1 MEKIKWGLLGTAK
14 IARQCTIPGM
24 LQAENCELTA
34 VAGRSLE
41 KAQAFQREYGFRKA
55 YGSYEELLADPEIQA
70 VYIPLPNNLHP
81 EWSIKALQAKKHV
94 LCEKPLAPTAA
105 QAEAMIRAAEENGV
119 YLMEAF
125 AYLHS
130 PLIRAI
136 REEIDSGA
144 IGKLNYIESEFS
156 TPGHDPSNI
165 RMHKDTCG
173 GSFYDLGCY
182 CTSLILWMF
191 GQDPESVH
199 ATAEFSDQGIDTMAT
214 GFLKFPGGGRGAFT
228 CGMDLAPGRRI
239 DRMAFYGTTGSILTD
254 AQFNQDGALRY
265 TLQTKE
271 GTVEK
276 TVKTPHN
283 YGLEVEQL
291 GRCVMGLETPHVS
304 NAFSLRNSKTM
315 DRVLKEMQ
323 Y

>member
-14 IARQCTIPGM
+14 VARRCTMPGM
-24 LQAENCELTA
+24 LQAEDCELSA

-41 KAQAFQREYGFRKA
+41 KAEAFQREYGFRKA

-144 IGKLNYIESEFS
+144 IGKLNYIES
-156 TPGHDPSNI
+156 DN
-165 RMHKDTCG
+165 
-173 GSFYDLGCY
+173 
-182 CTSLILWMF
+182 
-191 GQDPESVH
+191 
-199 ATAEFSDQGIDTMAT
+199 
-214 GFLKFPGGGRGAFT
+214 
-228 CGMDLAPGRRI
+228 RR
-239 DRMAFYGTTGSILTD
+239 A
-254 AQFNQDGALRY
+254 
-265 TLQTKE
+265 
-271 GTVEK
+271 V
-276 TVKTPHN
+276 
-283 YGLEVEQL
+283 
-291 GRCVMGLETPHVS
+291 
-304 NAFSLRNSKTM
+304 
-315 DRVLKEMQ
+315 
-323 Y
+323 